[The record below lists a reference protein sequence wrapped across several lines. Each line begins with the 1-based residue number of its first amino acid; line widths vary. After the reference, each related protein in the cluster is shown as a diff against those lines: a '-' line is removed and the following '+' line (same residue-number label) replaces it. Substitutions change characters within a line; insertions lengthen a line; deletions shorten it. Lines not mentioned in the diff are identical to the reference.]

1 MSTYKVQD
9 NSANGVGTV
18 VQLLQHFF
26 PYAQKQL
33 GFHKPVMISFDSDE
47 DNASKLLGRTGQY
60 NPDDF
65 SISIYVDSRHP
76 KDILR
81 SLSHELVHH
90 AQNCNGDFD
99 SADPLGAGYAQENP
113 AMRNAE
119 LDAYKRGNI
128 IFRDFEDLI
137 KKGKINVNI
146 NFEEAGEPKMSL
158 KEWKHDEINTLLME
172 KWGYGKK
179 AKTLSEEDKEKIME
193 LAVPSTESGLNP
205 AGYRDED
212 KPKKPAAIPPE
223 EEEELE
229 EGWVGSGAKA
239 VGKGAWGAA
248 KLAGKGAYWLA
259 TSKEDRELQ
268 KATDA
273 SNKRDWERIKGVFSK
288 GKKGE
293 EDEGK
298 EEELEESQPYGHP
311 DSTWRSYEDE
321 MRAGRSKQAKIDRQ
335 RRSPEGR
342 AAAHKARQAKDP
354 EEKFFTTG
362 PAGHEGRKRQQSK
375 ASRYRAG
382 LGEKKDLEE
391 ADDPLQAAMK
401 RCGDKAK
408 SQGEYDEC
416 MKGATP
422 SGKPR
427 HPSPLDAKELEEGCP
442 PDADGAPA
450 PVDDISQM
458 SPEEAFA
465 AGMAAAKD
473 AIDQAIGGDVP
484 PEGGGALD
492 ENSKISLTLDEARD
506 VARRIFERI
515 TKERK

>member
-382 LGEKKDLEE
+382 LGEKKDL
-391 ADDPLQAAMK
+391 
-401 RCGDKAK
+401 G
-408 SQGEYDEC
+408 
-416 MKGATP
+416 
-422 SGKPR
+422 
-427 HPSPLDAKELEEGCP
+427 EGCP
-442 PDADGAPA
+442 PEGHEGGEALDIGGLGMEVH
-450 PVDDISQM
+450 VDDISEL

>member
-47 DNASKLLGRTGQY
+47 DNAGKLLGRTGQY

-99 SADPLGAGYAQENP
+99 SAEPLGAGYAQENP

-205 AGYRDED
+205 AGYREED
-212 KPKKPAAIPPE
+212 KPKSAEEKEAEMLRKAGKGPRGKSFPAYKDPKEE

-229 EGWVGSGAKA
+229 EVSYRKEQQRPSEPEEEEKLEEFKGIPAHREKQRALKGMSADPKA
-239 VGKGAWGAA
+239 QC
-248 KLAGKGAYWLA
+248 
-259 TSKEDRELQ
+259 RELQ
-268 KATDA
+268 AKISQLEGDLADSIGANPHGQAGQYISQDLHTAQKAA
-273 SNKRDWERIKGVFSK
+273 
-288 GKKGE
+288 KKAGCGLAE
-293 EDEGK
+293 N
-298 EEELEESQPYGHP
+298 LEES
-311 DSTWRSYEDE
+311 E
-321 MRAGRSKQAKIDRQ
+321 
-335 RRSPEGR
+335 
-342 AAAHKARQAKDP
+342 
-354 EEKFFTTG
+354 
-362 PAGHEGRKRQQSK
+362 
-375 ASRYRAG
+375 
-382 LGEKKDLEE
+382 DLEDVKEEVHEEQPVAE
-391 ADDPLQAAMK
+391 ALQ
-401 RCGDKAK
+401 
-408 SQGEYDEC
+408 
-416 MKGATP
+416 
-422 SGKPR
+422 
-427 HPSPLDAKELEEGCP
+427 
-442 PDADGAPA
+442 
-450 PVDDISQM
+450 
-458 SPEEAFA
+458 
-465 AGMAAAKD
+465 
-473 AIDQAIGGDVP
+473 
-484 PEGGGALD
+484 EGGGALD

-515 TKERK
+515 TQEKE